1 VSISIA
7 VDTARTFSV
16 IILMGVEPKLDFNT
30 KQQQKTKDGI
40 LKWAVSVAAQT
51 VAVNGQRSTAET
63 MSVTV
68 AAPAN
73 PVQDLPPGTPVV
85 LENLYAGA
93 TDPEHNEKGGI
104 RGGKLFWQASGVTP
118 LVAASSGRS

>member
-1 VSISIA
+1 MSVSIA

-40 LKWAVSVAAQT
+40 LKWAVSVAAH
-51 VAVNGQRSTAET
+51 ET
-63 MSVTV
+63 MNVTV
-68 AAPAN
+68 ASPSN

-85 LENLYAGA
+85 LDNLYAGA

-104 RGGKLFWQASGVTP
+104 RGGKLFWQASAVRP
-118 LVAASSGRS
+118 LAGKS